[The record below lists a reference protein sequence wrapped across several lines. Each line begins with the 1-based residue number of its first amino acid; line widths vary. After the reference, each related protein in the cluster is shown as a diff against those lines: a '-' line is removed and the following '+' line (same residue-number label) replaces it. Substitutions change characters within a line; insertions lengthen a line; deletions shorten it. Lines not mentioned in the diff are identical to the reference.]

1 VCVAEG
7 GLEKASNLVGVV
19 VMEGSLWA
27 RRVSGRGWVFGVWR
41 EREKTWRSVG
51 RAGSAGEERERRSEA
66 REEQC
71 GCKEEEEEKEKDK
84 AKEEDR

>member
-1 VCVAEG
+1 MFG
-7 GLEKASNLVGVV
+7 G
-19 VMEGSLWA
+19 
-27 RRVSGRGWVFGVWR
+27 WR

-71 GCKEEEEEKEKDK
+71 GCREKGKEEEKDK